1 MKFSSLYGLFA
12 LLSIVLFNVLILLA
26 RFVRQIKT
34 PPVDEDFER
43 LVSEKNELKVQADQG
58 QSEAVQLKERLEQLE
73 ATNKKLEESLQQVNQ
88 ELENL
93 KKAQPATPAQQ
104 AS

>member
-12 LLSIVLFNVLILLA
+12 LISIVLFNALILLA
-26 RFVRQIKT
+26 RFVRQIKS

-43 LVSEKNELKVQADQG
+43 LMSEKNELQVHADKEHA
-58 QSEAVQLKERLEQLE
+58 EALQLKDRLQQLE
-73 ATNKKLEESLQQVNQ
+73 EANKKLEESLQKVNQ

-93 KKAQPATPAQQ
+93 KKPPEAQQ
-104 AS
+104 QAG